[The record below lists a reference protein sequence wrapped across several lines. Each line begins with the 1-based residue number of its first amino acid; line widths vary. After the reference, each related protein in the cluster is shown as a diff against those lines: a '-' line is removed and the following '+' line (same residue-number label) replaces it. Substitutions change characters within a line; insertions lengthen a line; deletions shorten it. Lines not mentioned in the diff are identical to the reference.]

1 MARIFARVHIG
12 WTSLLL
18 LFHGCF
24 VLDDDGRRPRY
35 CIAATRLARPQDP
48 DYLSK
53 FTAQA
58 TVPRKASLDR
68 PQGGTTNDR
77 LHPF

>member
-1 MARIFARVHIG
+1 MMTEGIPG
-12 WTSLLL
+12 
-18 LFHGCF
+18 
-24 VLDDDGRRPRY
+24 
-35 CIAATRLARPQDP
+35 IALQQQRLARPQDP